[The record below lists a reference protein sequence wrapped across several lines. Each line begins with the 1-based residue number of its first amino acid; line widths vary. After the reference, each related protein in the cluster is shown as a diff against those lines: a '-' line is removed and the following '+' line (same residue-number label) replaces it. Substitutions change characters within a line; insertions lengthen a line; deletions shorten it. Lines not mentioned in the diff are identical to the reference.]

1 MSWKKLAMDEVSI
14 QRGGSTGIVPPGHNG
29 GNATAAP
36 GGFSVSFTDL
46 LQHAGA
52 PVGISFDALTD
63 LAGNTA
69 DPDPAEPPAP
79 AGDDGYDRFDDDG
92 AGRGDDR
99 PDAGR
104 DTPDTE
110 LRDDRVADQGTART
124 DDPGAPP
131 PPRDETPRE
140 SESAAGS
147 ADSEGDSGA
156 TEASNPNDGTTA
168 ETPSAT
174 GEPSHQDG
182 ETNIAGTDL
191 NVVQAVS
198 GTEHAG
204 QVLAGVAAAQAGA
217 AAAQAGV
224 AAVQASKLSGT
235 TADQAGARAGHGLAT
250 AMAAVAKETSAQGGD
265 AGRPQ
270 TNAQGQQPQA
280 TPGARAPA
288 NTAANPN
295 NGAAAQAAALSKAVG
310 EGNPVSVRVTVTN
323 EAATLVSQ
331 PSSNLAASTV
341 LSGTAGNQSQNGQS
355 LHGGAGTNPAATHPA
370 GGAGHGQ
377 QANIQAAQAQAAA
390 GTEATGPVQGPVLA
404 NAATFQPQAG
414 TGGTTA
420 QVGAGAVGETL
431 QTQQPA
437 ASATANAQRA
447 GGPRPGVADQVS
459 VHIAKALKAGV
470 DRITIQLRPAS
481 LGRIDVQLEVGHD
494 GRVMAVV
501 TADNKDTL
509 DLLQRDAR
517 ELERALRDAG
527 LQADSGSL
535 SFNLR
540 GQGDQAPEDGSADS
554 GPPNDETAAAGP
566 DDEGAPADDYG
577 DGIIAEGRIDIRA

>member
-1 MSWKKLAMDEVSI
+1 MSWKKLAMDELSI
-14 QRGGSTGIVPPGHNG
+14 QRGGSTGIVPRGHNGHNG

-36 GGFSVSFTDL
+36 GGLSDSFTDL
-46 LQHAGA
+46 LQQAGA

-63 LAGNTA
+63 LAGNTT

-79 AGDDGYDRFDDDG
+79 AGDDGYDRDEYDRFDDAG
-92 AGRGDDR
+92 TGRGDDR

-104 DTPDTE
+104 DTPDA
-110 LRDDRVADQGTART
+110 DHHDGRVADQGMART
-124 DDPGAPP
+124 HDPDAPP
-131 PPRDETPRE
+131 PPEDETPRE
-140 SESAAGS
+140 SGS
-147 ADSEGDSGA
+147 ADSEGDSAA

-168 ETPSAT
+168 GTPSAT
-174 GEPSHQDG
+174 GEHSHHG
-182 ETNIAGTDL
+182 GKTNIAGTDL

-204 QVLAGVAAAQAGA
+204 EVLAGV
-217 AAAQAGV
+217 V
-224 AAVQASKLSGT
+224 AAQASKLTGNAT
-235 TADQAGARAGHGLAT
+235 EQAGGRPGHGLST
-250 AMAAVAKETSAQGGD
+250 AMAAVAKETPAHGGN

-310 EGNPVSVRVTVTN
+310 EGTPVSVRVAVTN

-341 LSGTAGNQSQNGQS
+341 LSGTAGNQPQNGQS
-355 LHGGAGTNPAATHPA
+355 LHGRAGTNQAATHPSGNA
-370 GGAGHGQ
+370 GQGQ
-377 QANIQAAQAQAAA
+377 PANIQAAQAQAAA

-420 QVGAGAVGETL
+420 QVGAGAVGETF

-437 ASATANAQRA
+437 ASATANAQRGA
-447 GGPRPGVADQVS
+447 GSRPGVADQVS

-470 DRITIQLRPAS
+470 DRITIQLKPAS

-517 ELERALRDAG
+517 ELERALQNAG

-540 GQGDQAPEDGSADS
+540 GQGDQAPEDGSAGS

-566 DDEGAPADDYG
+566 DDEGAPAADYG
-577 DGIIAEGRIDIRA
+577 EGIIAEGRIDIRA

>member
-1 MSWKKLAMDEVSI
+1 MDELSI
-14 QRGGSTGIVPPGHNG
+14 QRGGSTDIVPQGHNG
-29 GNATAAP
+29 GNATA
-36 GGFSVSFTDL
+36 GRFSVSFTVL
-46 LQHAGA
+46 LQQSGVR
-52 PVGISFDALTD
+52 VGTGFDALTD
-63 LAGNTA
+63 LAWNTT

-79 AGDDGYDRFDDDG
+79 AGDDGYDRFDD

-104 DTPDTE
+104 DTPDADP
-110 LRDDRVADQGTART
+110 RNDRVADQGTART
-124 DDPGAPP
+124 DDPGDPP
-131 PPRDETPRE
+131 PQGDETPRE
-140 SESAAGS
+140 SDSAAAS
-147 ADSEGDSGA
+147 TDPEGDAAA

-174 GEPSHQDG
+174 GEPSHQG
-182 ETNIAGTDL
+182 GGTNIAGTDL
-191 NVVQAVS
+191 NVVQAVF

-204 QVLAGVAAAQAGA
+204 QVLASLAVA
-217 AAAQAGV
+217 
-224 AAVQASKLSGT
+224 QASKLSGNAVGQT
-235 TADQAGARAGHGLAT
+235 GERPGQGLST
-250 AMAAVAKETSAQGGD
+250 AMAAVAKETPVQGD
-265 AGRPQ
+265 ANRPQ

-295 NGAAAQAAALSKAVG
+295 NGAAAQAAALSRAVG
-310 EGNPVSVRVTVTN
+310 EGTPVSVRVAVTN

-341 LSGTAGNQSQNGQS
+341 LSGTTGNQPQNGQS
-355 LHGGAGTNPAATHPA
+355 LRGAAGSNPAATHPSGNA
-370 GGAGHGQ
+370 GQGQ
-377 QANIQAAQAQAAA
+377 PANIQAAQAAA
-390 GTEATGPVQGPVLA
+390 GTEATGSVQGPVLV
-404 NAATFQPQAG
+404 NAATFQPLAG
-414 TGGTTA
+414 TGGIIA
-420 QVGAGAVGETL
+420 QVGAVAVGETL

-447 GGPRPGVADQVS
+447 AGPRPGVADQVS
-459 VHIAKALKAGV
+459 VHITKALKAGM
-470 DRITIQLRPAS
+470 DRITIQLKPAS

-494 GRVMAVV
+494 GRVIAVV

-517 ELERALRDAG
+517 ELERALQNAG
-527 LQADSGSL
+527 LQTDSGSL

-540 GQGDQAPEDGSADS
+540 GQGDQAPEDGSQDS

-566 DDEGAPADDYG
+566 DDEGAPDAGYG

>member
-1 MSWKKLAMDEVSI
+1 MDEVSI

-131 PPRDETPRE
+131 PPGDETPRE

-204 QVLAGVAAAQAGA
+204 QVLAGVAAAQASKLPANA
-217 AAAQAGV
+217 AEQTGERAGQAGER
-224 AAVQASKLSGT
+224 GG
-235 TADQAGARAGHGLAT
+235 QAGERAGQGLST
-250 AMAAVAKETSAQGGD
+250 AMAAVAKETPAQSQQ
-265 AGRPQ
+265 PQ
-270 TNAQGQQPQA
+270 TNAQGQQPQT

-540 GQGDQAPEDGSADS
+540 GQGNQAPEDGSADS
-554 GPPNDETAAAGP
+554 GPPNDETAAAEP

>member
-1 MSWKKLAMDEVSI
+1 MDELSI
-14 QRGGSTGIVPPGHNG
+14 QRGGTTGIVPQGHNG

-36 GGFSVSFTDL
+36 GGFSVSLTNL
-46 LQHAGA
+46 LQQSGA
-52 PVGISFDALTD
+52 PSGIDFDALTD
-63 LAGNTA
+63 LAGNTT

-79 AGDDGYDRFDDDG
+79 AGDDGYDRFDDAG

-104 DTPDTE
+104 DTPDAD
-110 LRDDRVADQGTART
+110 LRNDQVADQGTART
-124 DDPGAPP
+124 DDPDAPP
-131 PPRDETPRE
+131 PPGDETPRE
-140 SESAAGS
+140 SGAAAGS
-147 ADSEGDSGA
+147 ADAEGDSGA
-156 TEASNPNDGTTA
+156 TEASTPNDGTTA

-174 GEPSHQDG
+174 GEPSQQGG
-182 ETNIAGTDL
+182 ETDIAGTDL
-191 NVVQAVS
+191 NVVQVVS
-198 GTEHAG
+198 GKEHAG
-204 QVLAGVAAAQAGA
+204 QVLAGVV
-217 AAAQAGV
+217 AAQAGV
-224 AAVQASKLSGT
+224 AAAQASNLPGN
-235 TADQAGARAGHGLAT
+235 AAEQAGERAGQGLST
-250 AMAAVAKETSAQGGD
+250 AIAAVAKETSAQSGD

-270 TNAQGQQPQA
+270 TNAQGQQPQT

-310 EGNPVSVRVTVTN
+310 EGAPVSVRVTVTN

-341 LSGTAGNQSQNGQS
+341 LSGTTGNQPQNGQS
-355 LHGGAGTNPAATHPA
+355 LRGAAGSNPAATHPSGNA
-370 GGAGHGQ
+370 GQGQ
-377 QANIQAAQAQAAA
+377 PANIQAAQAAA
-390 GTEATGPVQGPVLA
+390 GTEATGSVQGPVLV

-414 TGGTTA
+414 TGGTIA
-420 QVGAGAVGETL
+420 QVGVGAVGETF

-447 GGPRPGVADQVS
+447 AGPRPGVADQVS
-459 VHIAKALKAGV
+459 VHIAKALKGGM
-470 DRITIQLRPAS
+470 DRITIQLKPAS

-494 GRVMAVV
+494 GRVIAVV
-501 TADNKDTL
+501 TADNKNTL

-517 ELERALRDAG
+517 ELERALQDAG
-527 LQADSGSL
+527 LQTDSGSL

-566 DDEGAPADDYG
+566 DDEGAPAADYG

>member
-1 MSWKKLAMDEVSI
+1 MNELSI
-14 QRGGSTGIVPPGHNG
+14 QRGGTTGTVPQGHNG
-29 GNATAAP
+29 GNATAAA
-36 GGFSVSFTDL
+36 GGFSASFTDF
-46 LQHAGA
+46 LQQRGA
-52 PVGISFDALTD
+52 PVGIDFAALTD
-63 LAGNTA
+63 LAGNTT
-69 DPDPAEPPAP
+69 DTDPAEPPAP
-79 AGDDGYDRFDDDG
+79 AGDDGHDRFDDAG

-104 DTPDTE
+104 DTPDAD
-110 LRDDRVADQGTART
+110 LHNDQVADQGTART
-124 DDPGAPP
+124 DDPDAPP
-131 PPRDETPRE
+131 PPGDETPRE
-140 SESAAGS
+140 SESA
-147 ADSEGDSGA
+147 DSEGDSAA

-174 GEPSHQDG
+174 GEPSQQGG

-204 QVLAGVAAAQAGA
+204 QVLLGVVEA
-217 AAAQAGV
+217 
-224 AAVQASKLSGT
+224 QASKLSGNAAGQVGEHAGQGLS
-235 TADQAGARAGHGLAT
+235 TAI
-250 AMAAVAKETSAQGGD
+250 AAVGKEPPAPGGD
-265 AGRPQ
+265 AGRPQTNAQGQQPQ

-310 EGNPVSVRVTVTN
+310 EGNPVSVRVAVTN

-341 LSGTAGNQSQNGQS
+341 LSGTAGNQPQNGQS
-355 LHGGAGTNPAATHPA
+355 LHGAAGTNPAATHPSGNA
-370 GGAGHGQ
+370 GQGQ
-377 QANIQAAQAQAAA
+377 PANIQAAQVQAAA
-390 GTEATGPVQGPVLA
+390 GTESTGPVQGPVLA

-414 TGGTTA
+414 TGGTIA
-420 QVGAGAVGETL
+420 QVGVGAVGETL

-447 GGPRPGVADQVS
+447 AGPRPGVADQVS
-459 VHIAKALKAGV
+459 VHITKALKAGM
-470 DRITIQLRPAS
+470 DRITIQLKPAS

-494 GRVMAVV
+494 GRVIAVV

-517 ELERALRDAG
+517 ELERALQDAG
-527 LQADSGSL
+527 LQTDSGSL

-540 GQGDQAPEDGSADS
+540 GQGDQAPEDGSQDS

-566 DDEGAPADDYG
+566 DDEGAPAADYG

>member
-1 MSWKKLAMDEVSI
+1 MDELSI
-14 QRGGSTGIVPPGHNG
+14 QRGGSTGIVPQGHNG
-29 GNATAAP
+29 GNATAAA
-36 GGFSVSFTDL
+36 GRFSVSFTDL
-46 LQHAGA
+46 LQQSGVL
-52 PVGISFDALTD
+52 VGIGFDALTD
-63 LAGNTA
+63 LAGNTT

-79 AGDDGYDRFDDDG
+79 AGDDGYDRFDD

-104 DTPDTE
+104 DTPDAD
-110 LRDDRVADQGTART
+110 LRNDRVADQGTART
-124 DDPGAPP
+124 DDPGDPP
-131 PPRDETPRE
+131 PQGDETPRE
-140 SESAAGS
+140 SDSAAAS
-147 ADSEGDSGA
+147 ADPEGDAAA

-174 GEPSHQDG
+174 GEPSHQGG

-204 QVLAGVAAAQAGA
+204 QVLAGLAAA
-217 AAAQAGV
+217 
-224 AAVQASKLSGT
+224 QASKLSGN
-235 TADQAGARAGHGLAT
+235 AAGQTGERPGQGLST
-250 AMAAVAKETSAQGGD
+250 AMAAVAKETPVQGD
-265 AGRPQ
+265 ANRPQ

-310 EGNPVSVRVTVTN
+310 EGNPVSVRVAVTN

-341 LSGTAGNQSQNGQS
+341 LSGTTGNQPQNGQS
-355 LHGGAGTNPAATHPA
+355 LHGAAGSNPAATHPSGNA
-370 GGAGHGQ
+370 GQGQ
-377 QANIQAAQAQAAA
+377 PANIQAAQAAA
-390 GTEATGPVQGPVLA
+390 GTEATGSVQGPVLA

-414 TGGTTA
+414 TGGPIA
-420 QVGAGAVGETL
+420 QVGAVAVGETL

-447 GGPRPGVADQVS
+447 AGPRPGVADQVS
-459 VHIAKALKAGV
+459 VHITKALKAGM
-470 DRITIQLRPAS
+470 DRITIQLKPAS

-494 GRVMAVV
+494 GRVIAVV

-517 ELERALRDAG
+517 ELERALQNAG
-527 LQADSGSL
+527 LQTDSGSL

-566 DDEGAPADDYG
+566 DDEGAPDADYG